1 MGRKEVIATPHQ
13 SSYGSLVK
21 WRTSVPAGADAGTQF
36 PLGSI
41 PEGKRLT
48 GVTVSYFGGDAGQRI
63 GIDLVP
69 AGNPIGAN
77 GTVDAEAG
85 TMGWVYPLNGATGAA
100 STPLPLA
107 PNLIPLYTPG
117 PFTLVAAT
125 HLSPTTAWTVDVMGI
140 IEDL

>member
-1 MGRKEVIATPHQ
+1 MGREEVNAL
-13 SSYGSLVK
+13 SKGALVR

-41 PEGKRLT
+41 PEGQMLC
-48 GVTVSYFGGDAGQRI
+48 GVTVSYYGGDAGQRI

-69 AGNPIGAN
+69 AGNSIAAN

-85 TMGWVYPLNGATGAA
+85 TLGWIYPLNGATGTP
-100 STPLPLA
+100 STPIPLA
-107 PNLIPLYTPG
+107 YQLVPRITPG

-125 HLSPTTAWTVDVMGI
+125 TLSPTTAWTVDVMGYLQ
-140 IEDL
+140 DL